1 MWVERVI
8 RKESLLEAGSEGPT
22 VFDFVEKSSDVYIYK
37 QGLNGLFKFQNWY
50 HLVAS
55 DFKDTLKVRYSEVY
69 L

>member
-37 QGLNGLFKFQNWY
+37 QGLNGLFKFQN
-50 HLVAS
+50 
-55 DFKDTLKVRYSEVY
+55 
-69 L
+69 